1 MVYICKQGNCLEY
14 KRNIDY
20 HHKAELNIVF
30 LLLGRPKYKIPPE
43 NEDPLW
49 CEIGYLI
56 ISHWLQYGR

>member
-49 CEIGYLI
+49 CEIGVT
-56 ISHWLQYGR
+56 